1 MPLNRGAAEQR
12 TEGGQDRPLVGT
24 PTAKAQPQAATETH
38 DGDADADAESVART
52 IALRKLTTRAHTRRE
67 LDKALQAKN
76 VPQSVKETVLD
87 RLQEVGLVDD
97 TSFAADW
104 VASRQQ
110 RRHLSRRALRRE
122 LEAKGVERSDIDSAL
137 ETVDR
142 DAELAAAQELV
153 ERKQAAMSALSR
165 DVQQRRLAGLLSRR
179 GFDTAVITQVLS
191 NALHQ

>member
-1 MPLNRGAAEQR
+1 MVGAS
-12 TEGGQDRPLVGT
+12 TEE
-24 PTAKAQPQAATETH
+24 AQPQPATETH
-38 DGDADADAESVART
+38 DGDADAESVART
-52 IALRKLTTRAHTRRE
+52 IALRKLTTRAHTRHE

-76 VPQSVKETVLD
+76 VPQIVKETVLD

-104 VASRQQ
+104 VASRQE

-142 DAELAAAQELV
+142 DAELATARELV